1 MKVIWEVR
9 LVVKVKT
16 KIMTRAVPVSADSAN
31 TGQCKEVVKVYE
43 LNLKWNIL
51 NL

>member
-16 KIMTRAVPVSADSAN
+16 KIMMRAVPVSADSAN
-31 TGQCKEVVKVYE
+31 TGQCSEVVKVYE